1 MFILWHIPPVLCDT
15 QLSHLCNPET
25 KELEVLRIVIC
36 INMGILFYRESSG
49 NVQKDKE
56 FAKAANSDR
65 SGSKTLAN
73 LDTSDTNWFSYL
85 HSSGILAVT
94 GHHLRQS
101 SHVSYTG

>member
-1 MFILWHIPPVLCDT
+1 MTT
-15 QLSHLCNPET
+15 QSPLQSRK

-36 INMGILFYRESSG
+36 INVGVLFYREPSG

-56 FAKAANSDR
+56 FAKAAKGDR

-73 LDTSDTNWFSYL
+73 LDTSDTNRFSYL

-94 GHHLRQS
+94 GHHLKQS
-101 SHVSYTG
+101 LHVSYNTGRPLKF